1 MVAEVQGVNMALTSG
16 SKGPSYVPPICG
28 SLRSLYRKWAP
39 LRWAPVPGVN
49 FKKVDSTNKCNRDVF
64 EPMWLH
70 AKKYL
75 RRGSVAKAFSG
86 FIIERESQILERA
99 IRHLSEVR
107 FLGKSPADETIGVL
121 IGSSLPRAVRVG
133 KVEFG
138 LEFCR
143 NILMP
148 GKLGPVV

>member
-1 MVAEVQGVNMALTSG
+1 M
-16 SKGPSYVPPICG
+16 
-28 SLRSLYRKWAP
+28 
-39 LRWAPVPGVN
+39 
-49 FKKVDSTNKCNRDVF
+49 DSTNKCNRDVF

-75 RRGSVAKAFSG
+75 GRGSVAKAFSG
-86 FIIERESQILERA
+86 FIIERESQILERG

-107 FLGKSPADETIGVL
+107 FLGESSADETIGVL
-121 IGSSLPRAVRVG
+121 IGASLPGAVGVG
-133 KVEFG
+133 KVEYG

-148 GKLGPVV
+148 GKLGPVVRSDRVNAMLVRRQSRHGGGHGGLGAFRTELVDEQVAGIPIIDGE